1 MPEETLLR
9 VENLVKHFP
18 VDDGTAGRRHR
29 ALLRAVDGV
38 SFELAAGETLGLVG
52 ESGCGKSTLAQTLL
66 RLVEPTSGK
75 VYYRGKDVYSMSR
88 TELRGFRKNVQV
100 VFQDPFESL
109 NPRKTVGQII
119 AEPWT
124 IHRDLVPKAQ
134 WRSRAAEL
142 LELVGLHPQH
152 IDRHPGQFSGGQRQ
166 RIGIARAV
174 AVQPD
179 LLICDEPVSAL
190 DVSVQ
195 AQILNLI
202 QDIQR
207 ELGLAVIFISHDLG
221 VVRHISDR
229 IGVMYLG
236 RMMEYGAE
244 ADVFERPQHPYTEA
258 LIGSV
263 PVPRSERDSGPPRR
277 ILEGDLP
284 SPVNPPS
291 GCRFRTR
298 CWKAAAVCTD
308 REPVLQAQ
316 TDEHSHVACHF
327 PADSQSLHPDPF
339 VHPRPHE
346 VNAHV

>member
-1 MPEETLLR
+1 MTEEILLR
-9 VENLVKHFP
+9 VENLVKHYT
-18 VDDGTAGRRHR
+18 VDDEVTGRRG
-29 ALLRAVDGV
+29 AAVLRAVDGV
-38 SFELAAGETLGLVG
+38 SFQLAVGETLGLVG

-66 RLVEPTSGK
+66 RLVEPTSGQ
-75 VYYRGKDVYSMSR
+75 VYYRGQDVYSMSR
-88 TELRGFRKNVQV
+88 QELKGFRKNVQI

-109 NPRKTVGQII
+109 NPRKTVAQII

-124 IHRDLVPKAQ
+124 IHPGIVPRAQ

-142 LELVGLHPQH
+142 LELVGLQPQH
-152 IDRHPGQFSGGQRQ
+152 LDRYPGQFSGGQRQ

-174 AVQPD
+174 AVEPD

-207 ELGLAVIFISHDLG
+207 ELGLGLIFISHDLG
-221 VVRHISDR
+221 VVRHIADK

-236 RMMEYGAE
+236 KMMEYGAE
-244 ADVFERPQHPYTEA
+244 QDVFERPGHPYTEA

-263 PVPRSERDSGPPRR
+263 PVSRTERDAAPPRR

-298 CWKAAAVCTD
+298 CWNAADICATQEPELKAPDADGRT
-308 REPVLQAQ
+308 
-316 TDEHSHVACHF
+316 HVACHF
-327 PADSQSLHPDPF
+327 PAGYKPLTPGPASGLQPQ
-339 VHPRPHE
+339 E
-346 VNAHV
+346 VN

>member
-1 MPEETLLR
+1 MTEEPLLR
-9 VENLVKHFP
+9 VENLVKHYT
-18 VDDGTAGRRHR
+18 VDDEMTGRHDG
-29 ALLRAVDGV
+29 AVLRAVDGV
-38 SFELAAGETLGLVG
+38 SFQLAVGETLGLVG

-66 RLVEPTSGK
+66 RLVEPTSGH
-75 VYYRGKDVYSMSR
+75 VYYRGQDVYSMSR
-88 TELRGFRKNVQV
+88 RELKDFRKKVQV

-124 IHRDLVPKAQ
+124 IHRGMVPRGQ

-152 IDRHPGQFSGGQRQ
+152 LDRYPGQFSGGQRQ

-174 AVQPD
+174 AVEPD

-202 QDIQR
+202 QDIQD
-207 ELGLAVIFISHDLG
+207 ELGLGIIFISHDLG
-221 VVRHISDR
+221 VVRHVADQ

-236 RMMEYGAE
+236 KMMEYGAE
-244 ADVFERPQHPYTEA
+244 ADVFERPRHPYTEA
-258 LIGSV
+258 LISSV
-263 PVPRSERDSGPPRR
+263 PVSRTERETSPQRR
-277 ILEGDLP
+277 ILAGDLP

-298 CWKAAAVCTD
+298 CWQAVDNCAD
-308 REPVLQAQ
+308 QEPEIGTHDV
-316 TDEHSHVACHF
+316 DESSQVACHF
-327 PADSQSLHPDPF
+327 PASSKTMSHDLLLGPNHK
-339 VHPRPHE
+339 R
-346 VNAHV
+346 